1 MLLLLL
7 LVLFSARQQETN
19 QENRKSTRKTNK
31 NQTIRIEEMC
41 VVFLCVFESDFG
53 IV

>member
-31 NQTIRIEEMC
+31 NQTIRIEEIC
-41 VVFLCVFESDFG
+41 VFLCVFESDFG